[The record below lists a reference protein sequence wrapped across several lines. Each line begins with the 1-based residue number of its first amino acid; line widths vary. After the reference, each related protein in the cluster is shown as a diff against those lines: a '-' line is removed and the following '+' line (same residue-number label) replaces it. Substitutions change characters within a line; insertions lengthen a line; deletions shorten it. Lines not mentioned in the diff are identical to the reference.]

1 MTSDTETKAILDARA
16 TQLAVSLVDSAR
28 SSGAFE
34 VAACTVGSE
43 KFGIPVQ
50 HLREIVPLP
59 TVTRLPHAPPWMLGI
74 AQVRGTLLSVVDLAR
89 LCTVRGQ
96 SVPRHLAVVQAA
108 QGPIGFTIDDVLA
121 CRSVSSS
128 MLEPEGHRTDHRAL
142 LGVTQDLLVVLD
154 VPKLLAL
161 PELFVQ

>member
-1 MTSDTETKAILDARA
+1 MTSDSETKSILDARA
-16 TQLAVSLVDSAR
+16 AQLAVALVDSGR
-28 SSGAFE
+28 SSGEFE

-43 KFGIPVQ
+43 KFGFPVK

-59 TVTRLPHAPPWMLGI
+59 TVTRLPNAPPWMLGI

-108 QGPIGFTIDDVLA
+108 QGPIGFTVDDVLA

-128 MLEPEGHRTDHRAL
+128 MLESEGQRTDHRAL
-142 LGVTQDLLVVLD
+142 LGVTRDLLVVLD
-154 VPKLLAL
+154 VPKLLAS
-161 PELFVQ
+161 PELLVQ